1 MPCQLRSMFGSDGAA
16 SRLMQVS
23 ILGPKVWLLVPVC
36 VAISAAGLAA
46 TGMDLKWGSF
56 LKPYAIAA
64 ALAGILAFYNIRR
77 PDPIIRSMLEALF
90 FLMVIGPPL
99 AIMDYPLQALSFP
112 LRDAEFA
119 AIDQA
124 MGFDWMSHLTWLSHS
139 AIASHL
145 LLAAY
150 QSCMLQLAAV
160 VILLSLTRQFEHL
173 RELLFLFVVTALVVS
188 FFSTIWPAEGAYAF
202 HNPADALRI
211 LGDKTLGVMHLE
223 PVRALRSG
231 ALHTFDLDHAEG
243 LVTLPSF
250 HAIFAILLAWCTRAR
265 RAIFVPLAIWNALV
279 CVSAVAV
286 GGHFLIDV
294 IGGTAIAF
302 AAIYVYHAK
311 APKLSTV
318 ILGRARALSSRFRT
332 EEALTRRG

>member
-1 MPCQLRSMFGSDGAA
+1 
-16 SRLMQVS
+16 MQAS
-23 ILGPKVWLLVPVC
+23 ILGPKIWLLVPLC
-36 VAISAAGLAA
+36 VVISAAGIAY
-46 TGMDLKWGSF
+46 TGMDLKWSSF

-64 ALAGILAFYNIRR
+64 ALAGILYFYNTFR
-77 PDPIIRSMLEALF
+77 PDPIIRAMLEALF

-99 AIMDYPLQALSFP
+99 AVMDYPLQALAFP

-119 AIDQA
+119 AIDVA

-139 AIASHL
+139 QIASHL
-145 LLAAY
+145 LVAAY

-160 VILLSLTRQFEHL
+160 VILLSLTRQYENL

-202 HNPADALRI
+202 HKPAEALRI
-211 LGDKTLGVMHLE
+211 LGDKTIGVMHLE

-265 RAIFVPLAIWNALV
+265 RSIFVPLAIWNALV

-294 IGGTAIAF
+294 LAGCAIAF
-302 AAIYVYHAK
+302 AAMYAYNSQAVA
-311 APKLSTV
+311 ALVADTMP
-318 ILGRARALSSRFRT
+318 ARRLETSA
-332 EEALTRRG
+332 AQ